1 MLSVL
6 IPTYGEDVVSL
17 VETIQKQIT
26 NLKIPY
32 EIICFDNGSKSK
44 TDIKNNTI
52 NSFDFCCFKALEKN
66 GGRSK
71 IRNLLAQNAKYEWL
85 LFLDADVLPVKETFI
100 LNYVQTIKNESVKVI
115 FGGLKY
121 YDEKPA
127 DSKMLRWVYGKSREE
142 IPLEIRQQNP
152 RIHFTSAN
160 FIMAKEVFEQH
171 HFDEE
176 LTKYGYED
184 TLLAMVLQRNAIAIK
199 QTDNPVYHLGL
210 DENKVFLEKTKKAV
224 ENIFLLFQN
233 KKITSKDNK
242 LLSVFSKVKNFKIIG
257 LISFLHMNLSG
268 ILERNLVSG
277 NPSLFLYDVY
287 KLGYLCTIYSKGLL

>member
-17 VETIQKQIT
+17 VETIQKQIAD
-26 NLKIPY
+26 LKIPY

-52 NSFDFCCFKALEKN
+52 NSFDFCSFKALENN

-71 IRNLLAQNAKYEWL
+71 IRNLLAKNAKYDWL
-85 LFLDADVLPVKETFI
+85 LFLDADVLPVKENFI
-100 LNYVQTIKNESVKVI
+100 LNYVQTILQEPVKVI

-121 YDEKPA
+121 FDEKPV

-142 IPLEIRQQNP
+142 IPLEIREQNP
-152 RIHFTSAN
+152 EIHFTSAN
-160 FIMAKEVFEQH
+160 FIIAKEVFERH

-199 QTDNPVYHLGL
+199 QMDNPVYHLGL
-210 DENKVFLEKTKKAV
+210 DENMVFLEKTKKAV
-224 ENIFLLFQN
+224 ENIYLLYKN
-233 KKITSKDNK
+233 KKISSKDNR
-242 LLSVFSKVKNFKIIG
+242 LLSVFTKIKKIKINV
-257 LISFLHMNLSG
+257 LISFFHRYFSE
-268 ILERNLVSG
+268 ILEKNLISG
-277 NPSLFLYDVY
+277 RPSLFLYDVY
-287 KLGYLCTIYSKGLL
+287 KLGYLCTISSKGLL